1 VSVDDFLEQVSL
13 VSDTDELDGDSGAVV
28 LMTLHSAKGLE
39 FPVVFLIGCEDG
51 VFPHIRSLTEPEE
64 LEEERRLAYVGI
76 TRARERLFVSH
87 AWSRM
92 LWGATQYNPPSRFIE
107 EIPSE
112 LVQVVDGAGRAPGR
126 ASMRA
131 HYRSDGGGRRE
142 GFGPVTGAARDRIVD
157 QAIRAGERPATTGAE
172 RLGLRIG
179 DDVRHAKF
187 GDGVIL
193 GIEGSGDKA
202 EAIVRF
208 SGFGEKRL
216 LLSWSPLERI
226 GP

>member
-1 VSVDDFLEQVSL
+1 LTAAGAGSSVD
-13 VSDTDELDGDSGAVV
+13 
-28 LMTLHSAKGLE
+28 
-39 FPVVFLIGCEDG
+39 
-51 VFPHIRSLTEPEE
+51 
-64 LEEERRLAYVGI
+64 
-76 TRARERLFVSH
+76 AR
-87 AWSRM
+87 
-92 LWGATQYNPPSRFIE
+92 
-107 EIPSE
+107 
-112 LVQVVDGAGRAPGR
+112 
-126 ASMRA
+126 

-142 GFGPVTGAARDRIVD
+142 ASARPQAWRDRIVD

-193 GIEGSGDKA
+193 GIEGMGDKA
-202 EAIVRF
+202 EAIVQF

-216 LLSWSPLERI
+216 LLSWSPLERL